1 MVSDSGGDRCFRT
14 EKVEK
19 QVDTCNIVLSVLRV
33 VVAVLGYTACYGGWL
48 IE

>member
-1 MVSDSGGDRCFRT
+1 MNIGLEVFFA

-33 VVAVLGYTACYGGWL
+33 VFSKRSFPALWRSKKT
-48 IE
+48 